1 MRRFLWLKKCG
12 AGGFEKSLVVKI
24 CVFVFFLCGRCCSI
38 LEDRQMQGGELV
50 GFDLVLASCLALSI
64 LSLLGEED
72 LVNVGKDT
80 TLGDGDLMKQLV
92 ELLVVAN
99 GKLKVAWDDAGL
111 LVVTSSVSSQLEDL
125 SGQVLEHGGEVD
137 GGTSTDTL
145 GVVALAEE
153 TVDTT
158 HGELKSGLL
167 GAGLAGLVRAGLAS
181 RRALEELLRLSLG
194 LHHGPGLLGSRSLIS
209 GGSRAHCG
217 LVC

>member
-1 MRRFLWLKKCG
+1 
-12 AGGFEKSLVVKI
+12 
-24 CVFVFFLCGRCCSI
+24 
-38 LEDRQMQGGELV
+38 
-50 GFDLVLASCLALSI
+50 VLASCLALSI

-92 ELLVVAN
+92 ELLVVADGELEVAGDDAPLLVVAGSVA
-99 GKLKVAWDDAGL
+99 GKLKNLSREV
-111 LVVTSSVSSQLEDL
+111 LED
-125 SGQVLEHGGEVD
+125 SGEVD
-137 GGTSTDTL
+137 WGTSTDTL